1 MLSLYEALKAS
12 KTGISPD
19 YWTMLAARKLCGGKY
34 QPTKEDDY
42 IYSGDTVLFYI
53 GKKKRPEIPQTLGS
67 TQVRV
72 IECTAFTGQNITAV
86 KIPEGTEVIE

>member
-1 MLSLYEALKAS
+1 MLDYYEVLKAY

-19 YWTMLAARKLCGGKY
+19 YWTMLAARKLCGGY

-53 GKKKRPEIPQTLGS
+53 GKKKRPEIPQTLGG